1 MRHESASLYHKVKAR
16 TYTRLGLHAKAAS
29 HLRRAAVHAA
39 FGTQPKAVRVV
50 ALNENADSEI
60 VALRSLPLEC
70 DTIFPEMR
78 TWTLTGN
85 TAVYFNGRSIV
96 QNDRVGEVLAAIR
109 DLGPDQEKPT
119 RIVVIVEFSGQI
131 DASFTAA
138 FADAEV
144 TLTTHILRP
153 FAALVYAPD
162 HAVLLDV
169 DTQGSARFVV
179 CTVVPSTVA
188 SVGEIAKADY
198 CAGVQGN
205 RLRAESMYLCHRKV
219 LAFALDERQKQQDR
233 MQSGT
238 KGHEIVGDFDRVFV
252 TSDVHA
258 DLRKFMQILLACK
271 LISIG
276 TYTHGHLYEND
287 TNIYEIVWEAKWVA
301 PKTLLVICGDIIDS
315 GFGSAKYAELN
326 ALGDERG
333 SYEFLLHCLLFNL
346 RIQARKVDSDVQ
358 FTIGNHDSATVTG
371 CATTCPTDGIDPFYV
386 YYGHMQFARM
396 GMQQPRDKLE
406 RAFITGQLLNRRNM
420 LIPFYACSPYLMLT
434 LGKVAFVHAGFVWQG
449 SDQYNE
455 ALKKQTVLDTAALHA
470 NTNLVDF
477 FEPTRSDANTL
488 RFLWT
493 REYFDEHEVACKA
506 NTSHDFEL
514 IAVGHCVTHEY
525 KSKQPSIERLLD
537 EQCNGYTTNGCVLTR
552 DCRTEDGKGPLLA
565 LVDTGMSATFRNGGD
580 ATNLVVQNSTR
591 EVGMLLLSKSEE
603 RAYEIRKV
611 DDYRVYRILSMKE
624 TRFLQKNG
632 ESAFGK
638 HQRPHKK

>member
-16 TYTRLGLHAKAAS
+16 TYARLGLHAKAAS

-50 ALNENADSEI
+50 AMNVDADSEI
-60 VALRSLPLEC
+60 DALRRLPFEC
-70 DTIFPEMR
+70 DTIFPEMKK
-78 TWTLTGN
+78 WTLTGN

-96 QNDRVGEVLAAIR
+96 ENDRVREVLAAIQ
-109 DLGPDQEKPT
+109 DLGADQERPT
-119 RIVVIVEFSGQI
+119 RIVVIVEFRGPI
-131 DASFTAA
+131 DESFAA
-138 FADAEV
+138 TFADAEV
-144 TLTTHILRP
+144 TLTTHVLPP

-162 HAVLLDV
+162 HAVLLD
-169 DTQGSARFVV
+169 AEHERFAV

-198 CAGVQGN
+198 CAGVLGN
-205 RLRAESMYLCHRKV
+205 RLRAESMYLCHGKV

-233 MQSGT
+233 MKSGT
-238 KGHEIVGDFDRVFV
+238 KGHEIVGNFDRVFV

-271 LISIG
+271 LISIEP
-276 TYTHGHLYEND
+276 YTHEHLYEND

-315 GFGSAKYAELN
+315 GFGSAQHAEFN

-371 CATTCPTDGIDPFYV
+371 CATTCPTNDSIDPFYV

-396 GMQQPRDKLE
+396 GMQPRDKLE

-420 LIPFYACSPYLMLT
+420 LLPFYACSPYLMLT
-434 LGKVAFVHAGFVWQG
+434 LGKIAFVHAGFVWQG
-449 SDQYNE
+449 SDRYLE
-455 ALKKQTVLDTAALHA
+455 ALKKQTVLDTATLHA

-477 FEPTRSDANTL
+477 FEPTRSDATTL

-493 REYFDEHEVACKA
+493 REYFDEHAVACKA
-506 NTSHDFEL
+506 NTSHENFEL
-514 IAVGHCVTHEY
+514 IAVGHCVTHQY
-525 KSKQPSIERLLD
+525 KSKPSIESLFD
-537 EQCNGYTTNGCVLTR
+537 EQCRGYTTDGCVLTR
-552 DCRTEDGKGPLLA
+552 DCRTEGGKGPLLA
-565 LVDTGMSATFRNGGD
+565 LVDTGMSATYRDGKT
-580 ATNLVVQNSTR
+580 AKEMVVKNSTR
-591 EVGMLLLSKSEE
+591 EVGMLLLSRFEE
-603 RAYEIRKV
+603 RAHELRKV
-611 DDYRVYRILSMKE
+611 DDYHVYRIRSMKE

-638 HQRPHKK
+638 HKRNTKK